1 MSIACLMNIL
11 EGVKELVEV
20 SSANFLAEST
30 TVSDKIEQFTA
41 LR

>member
-20 SSANFLAEST
+20 GSANFLAEST
-30 TVSDKIEQFTA
+30 TVSDKIEQFAA

>member
-1 MSIACLMNIL
+1 MSIACLVDVL

-20 SSANFLAEST
+20 GSAYFLAEST
-30 TVSDKIEQFTA
+30 TVSDEIEQFAA

>member
-1 MSIACLMNIL
+1 VSIACLMNIL

-20 SSANFLAEST
+20 GSANFLAEST

>member
-1 MSIACLMNIL
+1 MSIACLVDVL
-11 EGVKELVEV
+11 ESVKELVEV
-20 SSANFLAEST
+20 GSANFLAEST

>member
-1 MSIACLMNIL
+1 VSIACLMNIL

-20 SSANFLAEST
+20 GSANFLAEST
-30 TVSDKIEQFTA
+30 TVSDKIEQFAA